1 MKKTLALL
9 LAILL
14 MLSSLLIACAQPQD
28 DTADTTTATADTTPA
43 PGTPEGAD
51 TTTVAD
57 TTDKYEQ
64 YDNLPELNYGG
75 DVVTILSRGRD
86 WCDDEITVKDM
97 NGEPINDAIY
107 NRNVAVE
114 SRIGIK
120 INNIMTADND
130 NYTISDM
137 IRTQVNSGTNEY
149 DMLAN
154 SVYST
159 IMYTGEGLFRDLT
172 ECEHLDLDQIYWAQG
187 FNEAASIGDAQ
198 FFATGAIALSTYRFI
213 FATFFNRNMF
223 TDNGL
228 DMPYETVNAG
238 KWTLDYQYEISSK
251 IYEDLNGDNTA
262 DEGDRYGFVTNADM
276 IGVDAYWSS
285 CELPILKKSQDNYL
299 EYAVDV
305 DRLATAVV
313 KINHLIWENT
323 GAYAVKHGTADSE
336 QETIA
341 AMFADDRAAMV
352 TLRLIEAEGT
362 NLRNMRSD
370 YGIVPIPKLDETQE
384 KYYSYAHDSF
394 TAVAVPAT
402 VSDDRLQQMGA
413 VMEALASESYRT
425 VLPAYYEI
433 TLKDKYCN
441 DPESRDMLD
450 TIIEGFFVDAGVLYT
465 KQIDS
470 VHQKLRTFVGSNLN
484 NVASAMKG
492 ISKSTPKRLNTLVES
507 IRKVV
512 ESN

>member
-9 LAILL
+9 LAMLL
-14 MLSSLLIACAQPQD
+14 MLSSLLIACAQPQE
-28 DTADTTTATADTTPA
+28 DTIDTTTATADTTLA
-43 PGTPEGAD
+43 PGTPDVAE
-51 TTTVAD
+51 TTVAD

-64 YDNLPELNYGG
+64 YDNLPELNYGS

-86 WCDDEITVKDM
+86 WCDDEISVTDM

-107 NRNVAVE
+107 NRNIAVE

-159 IMYTGEGLFRDLT
+159 IMYTGEGLFRDLN

-223 TDNGL
+223 TDNGI
-228 DMPYETVNAG
+228 DMPYEVVNAG
-238 KWTLDYQYEISSK
+238 KWTLDYQYEISNK
-251 IYEDLNGDNTA
+251 IYEDLNGDNIA
-262 DEGDRYGFVTNADM
+262 DEDDRYGFVTNADM

-285 CELPILKKSQDNYL
+285 CELPILKKTQDNYL

-305 DRLATAVV
+305 DRLSTAVT

-323 GAYAVKHGTADSE
+323 GAYSIKHGTADSE

-341 AMFADDRAAMV
+341 AIFADDRAAMV
-352 TLRLIEAEGT
+352 TLRLIEAEGS

-394 TAVAVPAT
+394 TAVAIPAT

-484 NVASAMKG
+484 NVASAMKAL
-492 ISKSTPKRLNTLVES
+492 SKVTPKRLNTLVES